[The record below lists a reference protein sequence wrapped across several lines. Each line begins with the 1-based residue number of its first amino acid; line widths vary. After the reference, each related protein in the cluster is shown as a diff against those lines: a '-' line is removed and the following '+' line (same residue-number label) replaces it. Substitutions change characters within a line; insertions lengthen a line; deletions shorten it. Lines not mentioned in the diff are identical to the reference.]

1 MQQKEIGIDLQTEN
15 KMVIS
20 VQTRY
25 ENWDN
30 DGWLKDSDNTYING
44 VKFFTEFIN
53 LGTNYIKGINN
64 RCFI

>member
-30 DGWLKDSDNTYING
+30 DGWL
-44 VKFFTEFIN
+44 
-53 LGTNYIKGINN
+53 
-64 RCFI
+64 